1 MSESSEDLPLASRA
15 KAMKAIVES
24 DDDFDAAPSV
34 GRSRSTKN
42 YVESDDDDD
51 NTLSEAVANAGTID
65 N

>member
-1 MSESSEDLPLASRA
+1 
-15 KAMKAIVES
+15 MKAIVES